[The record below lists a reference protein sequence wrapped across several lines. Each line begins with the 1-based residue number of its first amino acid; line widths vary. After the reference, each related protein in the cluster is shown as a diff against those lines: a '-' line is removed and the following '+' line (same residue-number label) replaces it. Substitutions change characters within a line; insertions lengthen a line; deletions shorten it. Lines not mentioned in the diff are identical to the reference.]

1 MDKVLS
7 TRLDEAVIQRLGMLA
22 HSMGTTKKDVIE
34 RAILAFAEQVE
45 EQQTVDVMR
54 QTSGAWVRDEDAAT
68 TVTNSREAFRRGMER
83 HRR

>member
-7 TRLDEAVIQRLGMLA
+7 ARLDEAVIQRLGLLA

-45 EQQTVDVMR
+45 EQQAVDVVR
-54 QTSGAWVRDEDAAT
+54 QTCGAWDRDEDAVA
-68 TVTNSREAFRRGMER
+68 TVTRAREPFRKGMER